1 MINLSE
7 LAFSYLCLATE
18 QLAFR
23 SGVDFL
29 HVLQAGVDVVI
40 LLLGWSLRH
49 FVLFAEYLLGYD
61 LIKVDRLAVR
71 TEL

>member
-1 MINLSE
+1 VINLSE
-7 LAFSYLCLATE
+7 LAVSYLCLATE

-40 LLLGWSLRH
+40 LLLGSLRH